1 MGHPDK
7 VDARWRWWLW
17 WCGGPGGSFW
27 CSWAPWGRLL
37 VFLGFWG
44 LGSQFGRVGGPPPTG
59 IGRRITTG
67 KINSGGGP
75 RYPAALGPR
84 VFQRVSDPIGVWL
97 ASSCTFMGPRSAGEG
112 AAHYREHSVHL
123 WTFYGTGLVLLCLK
137 KTEWVG
143 LTICA
148 VTHNSCLY

>member
-1 MGHPDK
+1 MEQPIQRQMPAGGGG
-7 VDARWRWWLW
+7 
-17 WCGGPGGSFW
+17 CGGLVVLGVPSGVPGSRGL
-27 CSWAPWGRLL
+27 LL

-84 VFQRVSDPIGVWL
+84 VFRRVSDPIDVWP
-97 ASSCTFMGPRSAGEG
+97 AFSCFFGYTFMGPRSAGEG
-112 AAHYREHSVHL
+112 AAPLPRALSPPADILRYRFGSSMP
-123 WTFYGTGLVLLCLK
+123 K
-137 KTEWVG
+137 KTE
-143 LTICA
+143 
-148 VTHNSCLY
+148 